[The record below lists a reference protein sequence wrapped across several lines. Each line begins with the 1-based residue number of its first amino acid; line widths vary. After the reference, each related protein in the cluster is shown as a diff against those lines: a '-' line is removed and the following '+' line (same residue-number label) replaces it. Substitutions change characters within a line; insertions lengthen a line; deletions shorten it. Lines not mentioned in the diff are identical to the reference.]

1 MKKLLML
8 GIISF
13 ALFTTSCNNDDS
25 GNSNDT
31 ATLELRLTDGPAD
44 YEEINLDV
52 QAVEIKMNGETMD
65 FPINNPG
72 IFNILELNNG
82 VDVLLGN
89 AVLPVGQIS
98 QIRLILGEDNTINV
112 NGEIHPLD
120 TPSAQQ
126 SGLKINVHYEFEPGM
141 VYKVWLDFDA
151 GKSIV
156 ERGNGTYGLKPVL
169 RAYTELTNGM
179 IEGHVLP
186 LEAMTTVYALQNV
199 QDTIAVAIP
208 EPNGYFRFSGME
220 EGTYRLKFDAENES
234 FQDQELNDVNV
245 TFGSVTNVGEIIL
258 VP

>member
-1 MKKLLML
+1 MI

-13 ALFTTSCNNDDS
+13 GLFTTSCNSDDS